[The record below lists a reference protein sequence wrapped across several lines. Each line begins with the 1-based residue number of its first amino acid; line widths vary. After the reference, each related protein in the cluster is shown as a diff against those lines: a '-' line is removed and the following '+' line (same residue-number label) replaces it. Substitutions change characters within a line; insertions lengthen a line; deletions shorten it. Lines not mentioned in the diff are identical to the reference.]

1 MARQLCCRGM
11 CKNLLRSDGQQ
22 RSYGKAKFPSNLNC
36 GQKTVSE
43 TGPRLIYLFFVTHDL
58 CFIIDP
64 QKPQLSLCFMLF
76 VYFYPSPPISTA
88 LNILISYVTRIS
100 WCSSVASKFDAVDWM
115 WSMLHHKPKS
125 AIHGW
130 GEGGSSW
137 IIGLNPWI
145 SSHRDPGR
153 NPQDIPRH
161 AKALS
166 CLVVVRQLSIS
177 PMSPRITSLTPVAT
191 FTNMVLQHG

>member
-1 MARQLCCRGM
+1 MDLSPTYPSVPQSVPLHGHHLPQGSICHSLSEC
-11 CKNLLRSDGQQ
+11 
-22 RSYGKAKFPSNLNC
+22 SYDDVELA
-36 GQKTVSE
+36 
-43 TGPRLIYLFFVTHDL
+43 RLIYLFFVTHDL

-115 WSMLHHKPKS
+115 WSMLHHKPKL
-125 AIHGW
+125 AIHGS

-145 SSHRDPGR
+145 SSHKETLDETHRISQDMPKLCRVWLWLGNCLFHPCPPGLLHWH
-153 NPQDIPRH
+153 QW
-161 AKALS
+161 
-166 CLVVVRQLSIS
+166 
-177 PMSPRITSLTPVAT
+177 SLLLTW
-191 FTNMVLQHG
+191 FYSMDK